1 MDSQNRQPFVQS
13 GVGTNTKM
21 KKQEMECKENNEV
34 KTNLVKL
41 QLEQSGEI
49 LEVDPAFIEKVVN

>member
-13 GVGTNTKM
+13 GVDTNTKM